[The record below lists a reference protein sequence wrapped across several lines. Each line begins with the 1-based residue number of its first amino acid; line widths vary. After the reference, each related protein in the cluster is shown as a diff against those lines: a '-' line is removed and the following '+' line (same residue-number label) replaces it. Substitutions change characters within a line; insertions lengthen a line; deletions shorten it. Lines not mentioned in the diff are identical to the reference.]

1 MRQKE
6 ELRRQILALLD
17 DLDKAIPENN
27 NATAPN
33 TATHHNLTA
42 STIGV
47 NMTAVNS
54 TIDGNN
60 TTLSTNDNSSVAVD
74 ASDTNTTSTVA
85 ADASN
90 TNTTSTVA
98 SDATNTSTTLSSAN
112 ATNNTAGE
120 SLNGATNGTEV
131 TTISG
136 TTLSNGNSTGE
147 FCSKLKFVKKG
158 KCKNFAQIV
167 LITHAL
173 IRLLLTYFFN
183 LFFYTHRFSRIM

>member
-33 TATHHNLTA
+33 TTAHHNLTA

-60 TTLSTNDNSSVAVD
+60 TTLTTNENSSVAV
-74 ASDTNTTSTVA
+74 
-85 ADASN
+85 DASN

-136 TTLSNGNSTGE
+136 TTLLNGNSTGE

-183 LFFYTHRFSRIM
+183 LFFIHTDFQESCRLE